1 MSTATTTETASEANV
16 VRYRLAPEGSSFTV
30 QAFAEGLFSAFA
42 HDPVIAIR
50 DFEGEA
56 QFVPGTL
63 EAAAVK
69 IRINAKGL
77 ALTGDT
83 KEKDRVEIET
93 TMRNQVLEVEK
104 YPEIVF
110 SSSNISASRVAE
122 GRYRVR
128 VIGDLSFHG
137 VTQKGLWIT
146 SEATVN
152 DQQLRARGEFS
163 LKQSDFG
170 IKPFSAVG
178 GTIKLK
184 NELKFSF
191 DIVGK
196 P

>member
-1 MSTATTTETASEANV
+1 MSTATTTETNI
-16 VRYRLAPEGSSFTV
+16 VRYRLAPEQSSFTV

-69 IRINAKGL
+69 LRISAQGL

-104 YPEIVF
+104 YPEVVF

-137 VTQKGLWIT
+137 VTQKNVWIT
-146 SEATVN
+146 SEATVS
-152 DQQLRARGEFS
+152 DQELRVRGDFS

-170 IKPFSAVG
+170 FKPF
-178 GTIKLK
+178 
-184 NELKFSF
+184 
-191 DIVGK
+191 
-196 P
+196 

>member
-1 MSTATTTETASEANV
+1 MSTATTTETNV
-16 VRYRLAPEGSSFTV
+16 VRYRLGPEESSFTV
-30 QAFAEGLFSAFA
+30 QAFAEGLFSAFG

-63 EAAAVK
+63 ETAAVK

-104 YPEIVF
+104 YPEVVF

-137 VTQKGLWIT
+137 VTQKNLWIT
-146 SEATVN
+146 SEATVS
-152 DQQLRARGEFS
+152 DQELRARGDFS

-196 P
+196 REP